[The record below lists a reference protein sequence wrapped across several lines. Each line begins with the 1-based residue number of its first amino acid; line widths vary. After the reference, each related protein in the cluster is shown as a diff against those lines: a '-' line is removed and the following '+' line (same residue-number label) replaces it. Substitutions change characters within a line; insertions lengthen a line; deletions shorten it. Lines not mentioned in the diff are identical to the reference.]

1 MIFMCVS
8 VLTACKSA
16 HHMCAAPE
24 KVRRGCDSLEL
35 EDHKSP
41 RGSWKLSPGFG
52 KGSST
57 GRKSCFCR
65 FKQNRCFFIQSLR
78 NPSNR
83 FPGVVSASKTKSRAL
98 KGAFDLVCKMPLTV
112 QTIASTHTSCSEPQ
126 HRGVFLGRQ
135 LKDMLV
141 FCYFI

>member
-1 MIFMCVS
+1 MIFMCMS

-24 KVRRGCDSLEL
+24 KVGRGYDSLEL

-57 GRKSCFCR
+57 ANGLAYSPAPGRKSCFCR

-98 KGAFDLVCKMPLTV
+98 KGAFDLV
-112 QTIASTHTSCSEPQ
+112 SS
-126 HRGVFLGRQ
+126 FL
-135 LKDMLV
+135 
-141 FCYFI
+141 